1 MIGKHMKK
9 IVVAFV
15 LVISLLSNSFVGAA
29 YASPIDTV
37 EKAQI
42 QIENTVKTSSKSPFL
57 SSIIDQTVA
66 KLFMAMLYVVPPASK
81 VKESDEK
88 VIKVVRA
95 TYEKL
100 TKNQK
105 KLVDITR
112 LVDAENA
119 LIALKAAKED
129 KLIAAKVV
137 ALIDQIKKDSS
148 ASEYKNAISVAQ
160 AEYSKLTNNQ
170 KALVTNSDKL
180 IKEVADLKAAE
191 AEAAKI
197 TPSTI
202 GELVEGDI
210 LLDKISALIGEDYS
224 VALTSTPEGMV
235 VDGRIV
241 QPEIGEEAKSGT
253 VVMLLTRADG
263 TKVEHS
269 VELTVKA
276 KVKVEKGLAH
286 ISLYKDSTSSMNKID
301 FATVSNFA
309 LKNKETNKV
318 YNVGTSPS
326 NQKHV
331 FQMKDLPAGSY
342 TIEVNTP
349 DVFLVERIDLG
360 DTYKETFYHPD
371 TNPVVIAKDKTTYVK
386 IVLKSEITLQDI
398 KPLENIT
405 VPYDITF
412 EEFQAALPKQGKIV
426 DSTGEEHAVALKWD
440 IRPFQFENYKKPGTM
455 TLSSEFFSLPIE
467 VSNSTP
473 AQRLD
478 MTIQV
483 TFAEPE
489 KGNTQVS
496 LFRDSTSSMNKI
508 DFTNISNFSLK
519 NKKTNKVYQVGTTP
533 SNQKHVYQ
541 MKDIPEGA
549 YTIHFDT
556 LDTMSVDKIELG
568 EAYKETTYHA
578 DSNPLVITK
587 NKTAYVKIVLKSEV
601 TLQSINPLEPL
612 TVPSDITYDE
622 FLAQLPKQTTIVDSD
637 GDEHTVAIS
646 WDVRPFQFTNYKKPG
661 TASLTSQFFQLPV
674 EVSNSTPA
682 QRLEV
687 GLQVIFEAPETSNIV
702 QDEEQ

>member
-1 MIGKHMKK
+1 
-9 IVVAFV
+9 
-15 LVISLLSNSFVGAA
+15 
-29 YASPIDTV
+29 
-37 EKAQI
+37 
-42 QIENTVKTSSKSPFL
+42 
-57 SSIIDQTVA
+57 
-66 KLFMAMLYVVPPASK
+66 MAMLYVVPPASK

-276 KVKVEKGLAH
+276 KVKVEKGLVH

-309 LKNKETNKV
+309 LKNK
-318 YNVGTSPS
+318 
-326 NQKHV
+326 
-331 FQMKDLPAGSY
+331 
-342 TIEVNTP
+342 
-349 DVFLVERIDLG
+349 
-360 DTYKETFYHPD
+360 
-371 TNPVVIAKDKTTYVK
+371 
-386 IVLKSEITLQDI
+386 
-398 KPLENIT
+398 
-405 VPYDITF
+405 
-412 EEFQAALPKQGKIV
+412 
-426 DSTGEEHAVALKWD
+426 
-440 IRPFQFENYKKPGTM
+440 
-455 TLSSEFFSLPIE
+455 
-467 VSNSTP
+467 
-473 AQRLD
+473 
-478 MTIQV
+478 
-483 TFAEPE
+483 
-489 KGNTQVS
+489 
-496 LFRDSTSSMNKI
+496 
-508 DFTNISNFSLK
+508 
-519 NKKTNKVYQVGTTP
+519 
-533 SNQKHVYQ
+533 
-541 MKDIPEGA
+541 
-549 YTIHFDT
+549 
-556 LDTMSVDKIELG
+556 
-568 EAYKETTYHA
+568 
-578 DSNPLVITK
+578 
-587 NKTAYVKIVLKSEV
+587 
-601 TLQSINPLEPL
+601 
-612 TVPSDITYDE
+612 
-622 FLAQLPKQTTIVDSD
+622 KQTKFIM
-637 GDEHTVAIS
+637 
-646 WDVRPFQFTNYKKPG
+646 
-661 TASLTSQFFQLPV
+661 
-674 EVSNSTPA
+674 
-682 QRLEV
+682 
-687 GLQVIFEAPETSNIV
+687 
-702 QDEEQ
+702 